1 MTFLLIPEQFKKK
14 AGNKKKTSTLHSVN
28 LHCYM
33 SNNLSVLQKWK
44 QFRSNISFWQYPLSA
59 IHYQSLPRVVGP
71 YTLSI
76 NLCQRQKSS
85 PVFSDHVIV
94 KLSCDQ
100 TGSSQNGGLTTC
112 GIAFSMNTPVKRLK
126 IECFVCNTP
135 NNTCIWLHGIDALY
149 DWSPYKK

>member
-1 MTFLLIPEQFKKK
+1 MYAYSLRFHP
-14 AGNKKKTSTLHSVN
+14 SD
-28 LHCYM
+28 LHCACGTQHQSYYII
-33 SNNLSVLQKWK
+33 LWKTFYLQLRQALLTK
-44 QFRSNISFWQYPLSA
+44 PEVVVPA
-59 IHYQSLPRVVGP
+59 VYQSLPRVVGP
-71 YTLSI
+71 YTLS
-76 NLCQRQKSS
+76 NLCQRLKSS

-112 GIAFSMNTPVKRLK
+112 GFAFSMNTPVKRLK

-135 NNTCIWLHGIDALY
+135 NNTCICLHGIYALY